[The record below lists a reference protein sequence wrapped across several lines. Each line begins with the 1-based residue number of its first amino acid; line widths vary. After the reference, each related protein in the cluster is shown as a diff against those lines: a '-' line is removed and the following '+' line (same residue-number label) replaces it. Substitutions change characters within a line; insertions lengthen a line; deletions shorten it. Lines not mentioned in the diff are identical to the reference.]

1 MKQKKK
7 GNNKT
12 VKYTVPN
19 LEKLFTY
26 RDLPHF
32 IAFSEVGLKSGISK
46 WEVEQKKTITEGN

>member
-19 LEKLFTY
+19 LEKLVTY

-46 WEVEQKKTITEGN
+46 